1 MLSPKI
7 FHLCQDKFGLNESYQ
22 EFHNDPLFCVLC
34 DVLYLSKPEES
45 GRIAKEFERII
56 KKYLLAQR
64 HNFTE
69 KTLKQALDH
78 AQKHFLKKYSKESKA
93 LKVTALVL
101 VEPPKQQDDASSFFY
116 VVGVGDFKLFQV
128 DKPSSLLFYDPE
140 TPKLTPD
147 LSLKKRFQYLTHAIG
162 QPNLK
167 SSIIRIQT
175 DQVNSLLL
183 MSYGAYNALP
193 EEKWIHL
200 AADFVN
206 KKNQIIRTLSKAPEK
221 EHLKQLLFVSFDTS
235 EAQKQRKKKYSSSK
249 ENNRINPYF
258 KLKKII
264 HFFEWAF
271 KVCVVVVLGLC
282 ILELTQNYPTLT
294 SLNVHSPDL
303 LKNPLREPD
312 MQLNI
317 RSLKKPVKIPF
328 IKERAFIVDLKAKY
342 DRQSLIIDKLNEKI
356 VAQDRALRD
365 LQIKTYYHTPTYP
378 FKQETICAEG
388 PLIDS
393 E

>member
-7 FHLCQDKFGLNESYQ
+7 FHLCQDRFGLNESYQ
-22 EFHNDPLFCVLC
+22 EFHKDPLFCVLC

-45 GRIAKEFERII
+45 GRIAKDFEKVI

-78 AQKHFLKKYSKESKA
+78 AQKHFLRKYPEESKV
-93 LKVTALVL
+93 LKVTALVI
-101 VEPPKQQDDASSFFY
+101 VEPPKQQEDASSFFY
-116 VVGVGDFKLFQV
+116 VIGVGDFKLFQV

-140 TPKLTPD
+140 TPKLSSD

-167 SSIIRIQT
+167 GSVIRIQA

-183 MSYGAYNALP
+183 MSYGAYNALS

-200 AADFVN
+200 ASDFAN

-221 EHLKQLLFVSFDTS
+221 EHLKHLLFVSFDS
-235 EAQKQRKKKYSSSK
+235 KEAQKKGEKKKSSSK
-249 ENNRINPYF
+249 ENNRISPYF
-258 KLKKII
+258 KLKKIT
-264 HFFEWAF
+264 HFFEWVF
-271 KVCVVVVLGLC
+271 KVSVVVILGLC

-294 SLNVHSPDL
+294 SLSAHSPDL
-303 LKNPLREPD
+303 LRNPLREPD

-328 IKERAFIVDLKAKY
+328 IKERAFIVDLKQKY

-356 VAQDRALRD
+356 VSQDRALRD
-365 LQIKTYYHTPTYP
+365 LQIKTYYHTPSYP
-378 FKQETICAEG
+378 FKQETISAQAAT
-388 PLIDS
+388 PSS